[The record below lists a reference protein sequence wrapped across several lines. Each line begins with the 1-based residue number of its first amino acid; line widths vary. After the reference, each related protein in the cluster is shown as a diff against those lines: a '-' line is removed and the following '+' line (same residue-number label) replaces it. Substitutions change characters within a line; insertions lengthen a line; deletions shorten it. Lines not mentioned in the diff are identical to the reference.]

1 MISPAARRIVLF
13 AALAASLAAA
23 WLVRDEGDSAESLV
37 AAADRGGGRKEKQA
51 APQSPQPTLLLD
63 LGRLARRAP
72 ADTDADPFRSKSW
85 YVAPPP
91 PPPAPPPK
99 PTAPPLP
106 FQYVGKFDAADG
118 GNLVVYLAKGNESFA
133 VKPGDKFANDYR
145 FEGIE
150 HGQIVVMYLPMSLK
164 QRLPMGAS

>member
-51 APQSPQPTLLLD
+51 APQSPQPTLMLD

-72 ADTDADPFRSKSW
+72 ADTDADPFRAKSW
-85 YVAPPP
+85 YPTRSSPRAATPPTPTCWPTRASAPATTRRP
-91 PPPAPPPK
+91 
-99 PTAPPLP
+99 
-106 FQYVGKFDAADG
+106 
-118 GNLVVYLAKGNESFA
+118 
-133 VKPGDKFANDYR
+133 R
-145 FEGIE
+145 
-150 HGQIVVMYLPMSLK
+150 
-164 QRLPMGAS
+164 